1 MSNRLIRRGSRWR
14 LSQFYKE
21 HAICAC
27 YHVSLRL
34 SADVPWTIRTR
45 NGTACSDSET
55 AKHDCR
61 TQLQNL
67 LAVSSIPDKLSAIR
81 DLILWALSHPSS
93 ATAVQFC
100 ILRELISG
108 RQDAMT
114 LTVGSAEM
122 RWQPSSL
129 TVVKGWRDGGRVLWI
144 ATNSLWSS
152 SFVMSGKAERSTVD
166 CPLIA
171 RRNRLM
177 ILTSGSCTLTAA
189 NHHRVLGKFQ
199 TWNSITCSTF
209 PFLKY
214 WTEIHSRKTLSATF
228 RSHANK

>member
-1 MSNRLIRRGSRWR
+1 MVRHVQTVKLQDMIAGYNSRT
-14 LSQFYKE
+14 
-21 HAICAC
+21 C
-27 YHVSLRL
+27 
-34 SADVPWTIRTR
+34 
-45 NGTACSDSET
+45 
-55 AKHDCR
+55 
-61 TQLQNL
+61 
-67 LAVSSIPDKLSAIR
+67 SSIPDKLSAIK

-189 NHHRVLGKFQ
+189 NYHRVLEKFQ
-199 TWNSITCSTF
+199 T
-209 PFLKY
+209 
-214 WTEIHSRKTLSATF
+214 
-228 RSHANK
+228 